1 MCSDDSASM
10 IGMTPPRRS
19 PSGDQRKRD
28 AERTRERILEAALIE
43 FGEHGFAGARTS
55 AIAAR
60 AGVNQ
65 QLISYY
71 FAGKEGLYQALQQ
84 RWRTTSGAA
93 QPDQPMTEVVAG
105 FLRLGATQRAWAR
118 LLIWEGLADTGTAA
132 DTEDEAQAHIYFTAM
147 VDDVRRRQQAGE
159 LSADLDPAY
168 VVLTFFAATLA
179 PTVLPQ
185 VVRRLTGLPADS
197 PEFLDAYAAQLHR
210 ILGHL
215 ARSTPPSD

>member
-1 MCSDDSASM
+1 MS
-10 IGMTPPRRS
+10 RRS
-19 PSGDQRKRD
+19 PSGDQRRRD
-28 AERTRERILEAALIE
+28 AERTRERILDAALVE

-71 FAGKEGLYQALQQ
+71 FAGKEGLYQALQE

-93 QPDQPMTEVVAG
+93 RPDEPMADVVAG
-105 FLRLGATQRAWAR
+105 FLRLGATQRSWAR
-118 LLIWEGLADTGTAA
+118 LLAWEGLADTGAAA
-132 DTEDEAQAHIYFTAM
+132 DTADEAQARTYFTAM
-147 VDDVRRRQQAGE
+147 VDDVRRRQRSGE
-159 LSADLDPAY
+159 LAVDLDPAY

-185 VVRRLTGLPADS
+185 VVRRLTGLPADA
-197 PEFLDAYAAQLHR
+197 PEFLDAYAAQLR
-210 ILGHL
+210 RMLGHL
-215 ARSTPPSD
+215 SGSAAPPE

>member
-1 MCSDDSASM
+1 MS
-10 IGMTPPRRS
+10 RRS
-19 PSGDQRKRD
+19 PSGDQRRRD
-28 AERTRERILEAALIE
+28 AERTRERILEAALVE

-71 FAGKEGLYQALQQ
+71 FAGKEGLYQALQE

-93 QPDQPMTEVVAG
+93 RPDEPMADVVAG
-105 FLRLGATQRAWAR
+105 FLRLGATQRSWAR
-118 LLIWEGLADTGTAA
+118 LLAWEGLADTGAAA
-132 DTEDEAQAHIYFTAM
+132 DTADEAQARTYFTAM
-147 VDDVRRRQQAGE
+147 VDDVRRRQRSGE
-159 LSADLDPAY
+159 LAADLDPAY

-185 VVRRLTGLPADS
+185 VVRRLTGLPADA
-197 PEFLDAYAAQLHR
+197 PEFLDAYAEQLR
-210 ILGHL
+210 RMLNHL
-215 ARSTPPSD
+215 AGSAAPPE

>member
-1 MCSDDSASM
+1 M
-10 IGMTPPRRS
+10 PRRS
-19 PSGDQRKRD
+19 PSGDQRQRD
-28 AERTRERILEAALIE
+28 AERTRERILEAALVE

-84 RWRTTSGAA
+84 RWRATSGAA
-93 QPDQPMTEVVAG
+93 QPDRSMAEVVAG
-105 FLRLGATQRAWAR
+105 FLRLGATERSWAR
-118 LLIWEGLADTGTAA
+118 LLIWEGLADPGATTE
-132 DTEDEAQAHIYFTAM
+132 TEDEAQAHRYFTAM
-147 VDDVRRRQQAGE
+147 VDDVRRRQRTGE

-168 VVLTFFAATLA
+168 VVLTFFAAAMA

-185 VVRRLTGLPADS
+185 VVRRLTGLAADS
-197 PEFLDAYAAQLHR
+197 PEFLDAYAAQLGR
-210 ILGHL
+210 MLGHL
-215 ARSTPPSD
+215 AAPTPPSD

>member
-1 MCSDDSASM
+1 M
-10 IGMTPPRRS
+10 PRRS

-28 AERTRERILEAALIE
+28 AERTRERILDSALVE

-71 FAGKEGLYQALQQ
+71 FSGKEGLYQALQQ
-84 RWRTTSGAA
+84 RWRNTSGAA
-93 QPDQPMTEVVAG
+93 RPDQPLADVVAG
-105 FLRLGATQRAWAR
+105 FVELGAKQRSWAR
-118 LLIWEGLADTGTAA
+118 LLVWEGLADTGGT
-132 DTEDEAQAHIYFTAM
+132 DLGDPDSEGETQAYFTAM
-147 VDDVRRRQQAGE
+147 VDDVRRRQRSGE

-168 VVLTFFAATLA
+168 VVLTFFAAAMA

-185 VVRRLTGLPADS
+185 VVRRLTGLAADS
-197 PEFLDAYAAQLHR
+197 PEFLDAYAAQLGR
-210 ILGHL
+210 VLGHL
-215 ARSTPPSD
+215 GGGTPPPD